1 MGKYSIKDINKFL
14 ITDDDTGLT
23 YLGGNQE
30 WYGKFFRRLAGCG
43 PTAAA
48 NIFKYLGADKLPAGS
63 VRETDTLKQYKTLM
77 NEMWEHVTPTSRGVY
92 CTEIFYD
99 GCLSFAGAR
108 GINITY
114 SSLDIADIADVD
126 KGKARRPAL
135 CDVIDFVKSGL
146 ERDLPVAFL
155 SLDSGS
161 ERSIDRW
168 HWITVISID
177 IRGAGNASVDFLDA
191 GVIKHADLANWY
203 RTTKEGGGFVIIS
216 PACDTI

>member
-1 MGKYSIKDINKFL
+1 MEKYSVNDINKFL

-48 NIFKYLGADKLPAGS
+48 NIFKYLGTDKLPPGS
-63 VRETDTLKQYKTLM
+63 VRKTDTLRQYKTLM
-77 NEMWEHVTPTSRGVY
+77 NEMWDHVTPTSHGVY

-99 GCLSFAGAR
+99 GCLSFAESKGFR
-108 GINITY
+108 IDY
-114 SSLDIADIADVD
+114 SFIDVPDIADVD
-126 KGKARRPAL
+126 KGKASRPAL
-135 CDVIDFVKSGL
+135 SAVIDFVKNGL
-146 ERDLPVAFL
+146 AHDLPVAFL

-168 HWITVISID
+168 HWITVISLV
-177 IRGAGNASVDFLDA
+177 IRDDEQASVDFLDA
-191 GVIKHADLANWY
+191 GIIKHADLAGWY